1 MMIVNSFDLWQKD
14 VFFSA
19 AEEVQKSADIME
31 SAYRLWIREKKDE
44 ICKELQAALG
54 TAKWQLE
61 EFEKAVRLSYRQ
73 CRNDSTLTRHKQF
86 VTAIENQISRVEAS
100 LKEVYSEKGK
110 EPLRWVHLN
119 EEERD
124 DLAMFLSGSSQR
136 SFSSESSSIESNGGA
151 EVSAK
156 EVRGY
161 GNRSECVIDVE
172 ERVKPGNA
180 DGRIRQAEK
189 TFGTRRTWSS
199 PNFDSLRII
208 VPGDDDNEVEQEEK
222 EKLVAQI
229 EATPKVKGTKTVLW
243 MQRLPDHNQLF
254 DRTGCFQNPM
264 IRLPFAHPIKLTV
277 SLILMVF
284 LLCESLHFA
293 YTDFDLEQVAK
304 EYLIVSVFKPMQYHS

>member
-1 MMIVNSFDLWQKD
+1 MMVVNSFDLWQKD

-73 CRNDSTLTRHKQF
+73 YGGDESSTLTRHKQF
-86 VTAIENQISRVEAS
+86 VTAIENQITRVETS
-100 LKEVYSEKGK
+100 LQEAYSENGK
-110 EPLRWVHLN
+110 EPLRWVNLS

-124 DLAMFLSGSSQR
+124 DLAMFLSGSSK
-136 SFSSESSSIESNGGA
+136 SFSSESSSIKSNKGM
-151 EVSAK
+151 EVSATSK

-161 GNRSECVIDVE
+161 GNGSECVIDIE

-180 DGRIRQAEK
+180 DTRIRQAEK

-199 PNFDSLRII
+199 PNFESLRII
-208 VPGDDDNEVEQEEK
+208 VPGDSNEVEQEEK
-222 EKLVAQI
+222 EKLVAEI
-229 EATPKVKGTKTVLW
+229 EATPKVKGTKSVLW

-254 DRTGCFQNPM
+254 DRTGCFQNP
-264 IRLPFAHPIKLTV
+264 IHLPFNHPIKLTV
-277 SLILMVF
+277 SLMLMAF
-284 LLCESLHFA
+284 LLLPFVVYS
-293 YTDFDLEQVAK
+293 
-304 EYLIVSVFKPMQYHS
+304 S